1 MGNCEGNFLSLVHF
15 FCFVL
20 FCFVFFVF
28 SLPDIALFLSFFFF
42 FFVVIQLNKQVVEYK
57 KQCDILTKQEAEMKS
72 QVTRGNDKVLLY
84 CFVRV
89 CDCFSGLIIR
99 ALDSCLRNTK
109 GTSCWVLILYN
120 TFLTLAQYLP
130 LSRNRNDTCKLSA
143 QPDDIQLLT

>member
-15 FCFVL
+15 FFCYVL
-20 FCFVFFVF
+20 FFCV
-28 SLPDIALFLSFFFF
+28 LFAWHCTLSFFLLF

-72 QVTRGNDKVLLY
+72 QVTWGNDKVLYY

-89 CDCFSGLIIR
+89 CGWFIGLIIR

-109 GTSCWVLILYN
+109 GTSCWVLILYT

-130 LSRNRNDTCKLSA
+130 PSRNRNNTSKLSA
-143 QPDDIQLLT
+143 QPDNIQSLT